1 MWVATPP
8 PTHKPH
14 AQLLLQM
21 VMGSMMSAFAEGLA
35 LADRA
40 SLSQEALLEVLDLG
54 AMSNP
59 M

>member
-1 MWVATPP
+1 
-8 PTHKPH
+8 
-14 AQLLLQM
+14 M